1 MTIVIFKRL
10 KNPENPEKIRE
21 NPEFYYLKMIQNT
34 QDTYL
39 NRKKIQDTNYLEISR
54 KVILKKKVNT
64 RAPLA
69 SLRELK
75 RRKKNEKEKS
85 QKKGTR

>member
-1 MTIVIFKRL
+1 
-10 KNPENPEKIRE
+10 
-21 NPEFYYLKMIQNT
+21 MIQNT

-39 NRKKIQDTNYLEISR
+39 KQKKIQDTDYKAIWR
-54 KVILKKKVNT
+54 KMLLKKKVIT

-75 RRKKNEKEKS
+75 INFHFFAVTMEKVAVSYFSRTKGKPLGPRKI
-85 QKKGTR
+85 